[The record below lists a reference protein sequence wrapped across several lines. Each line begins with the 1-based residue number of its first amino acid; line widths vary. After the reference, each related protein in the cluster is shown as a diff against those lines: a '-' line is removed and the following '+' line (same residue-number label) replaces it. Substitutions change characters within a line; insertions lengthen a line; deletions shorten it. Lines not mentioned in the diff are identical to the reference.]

1 MAKNRPD
8 TMLAVE
14 GLTFSYGAVRVL
26 NEVSLSV
33 PRGRIACVMGRNGV
47 GKTTLMK
54 NVMGLLKA
62 ESGTVRMGNRD
73 VTSLS
78 GNQRACAGL
87 ALVPQGRQIFPH
99 LTVEENLR
107 VGMQAHPD
115 ARVPGKVGPR
125 YHPLQW
131 RWWMDIALQRPGKVP
146 EFVYELFPVL
156 KEMARRK
163 GGDLSGGQ
171 QQQLAISRALVGDPQ
186 VLLLDEP
193 TEGIQP
199 NIIQQIGEV
208 LRQLVDEA
216 GLTVVLVEQYLEF
229 VREFGDEFS
238 LMDRG
243 RVVAQGAT
251 GDLTKEIVQA
261 HLTV

>member
-1 MAKNRPD
+1 MPVAVMRTGSRRCVIHVAENRSD

-14 GLTFSYGAVRVL
+14 DLSFSYGAVRVL

-33 PRGRIACVMGRNGV
+33 PRGRITCVMGRNGV

-62 ESGTVRMGNRD
+62 ESGKVFLEGRD

-78 GNQRACAGL
+78 GNRRARKGI
-87 ALVPQGRQIFPH
+87 ALVPQGRQIFPR

-107 VGMQAHPD
+107 VGME
-115 ARVPGKVGPR
+115 ARAVAR
-125 YHPLQW
+125 
-131 RWWMDIALQRPGKVP
+131 GKVP
-146 EFVYELFPVL
+146 EFVYDMFTVL
-156 KEMARRK
+156 KEMTRRK

-171 QQQLAISRALVGDPQ
+171 QQQLAISRALVGDPR

-199 NIIQQIGEV
+199 NIIQQIGET
-208 LRQLVDEA
+208 LRQLVDET
-216 GLTVVLVEQYLEF
+216 GLTVVLVEQYLDF

-243 RVVAQGAT
+243 RVVAQGET
-251 GDLTKEIVQA
+251 GDLTKEIVEA